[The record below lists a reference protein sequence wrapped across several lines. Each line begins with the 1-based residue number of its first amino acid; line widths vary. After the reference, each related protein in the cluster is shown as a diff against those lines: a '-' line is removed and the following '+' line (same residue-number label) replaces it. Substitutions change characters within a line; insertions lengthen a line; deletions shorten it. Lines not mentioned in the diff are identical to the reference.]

1 MMEKILKQNSEHGKT
16 LFLHSCCAPCSSYVL
31 IYLRKYFRITVFYY
45 NPNITDDVE
54 YKKRV
59 LEQKRLI
66 ECLNNEQNEDCYK
79 ILVQEGAYNPLP
91 FWEISKG
98 HEKDREGGERCFLCY
113 ELRLREAALQAK
125 EQGFHY
131 FTTTLSI
138 SPLKNAQQL
147 NAIGLRLQEEYGVAY
162 LVSDFKKKNGYQTS
176 IQLSKQYDLYRQDYC
191 GCIFSKVEREANK
204 SVK

>member
-91 FWEISKG
+91 
-98 HEKDREGGERCFLCY
+98 DR
-113 ELRLREAALQAK
+113 
-125 EQGFHY
+125 
-131 FTTTLSI
+131 
-138 SPLKNAQQL
+138 
-147 NAIGLRLQEEYGVAY
+147 
-162 LVSDFKKKNGYQTS
+162 
-176 IQLSKQYDLYRQDYC
+176 
-191 GCIFSKVEREANK
+191 K
-204 SVK
+204 SVV